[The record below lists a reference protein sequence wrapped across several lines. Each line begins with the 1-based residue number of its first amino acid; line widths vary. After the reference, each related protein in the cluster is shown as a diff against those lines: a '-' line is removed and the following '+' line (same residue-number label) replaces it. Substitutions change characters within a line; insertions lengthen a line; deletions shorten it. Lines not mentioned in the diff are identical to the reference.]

1 MIDKIDMMI
10 LTNIC
15 KDANIS
21 NARLAEA
28 IEVNVATVAKRIERM
43 IDDGLIAIKAVPNSI
58 RLGYKIKAIIGL
70 TVDWTG
76 IDNII
81 ARLKESQNILL
92 MVTTIGRFDILMI
105 ADFPEWEKLNT
116 FIKEEVTRYPG
127 VKHIDVLFVTELKK
141 MYRDIFRSGEE
152 TGPSITPDNIDS
164 QLIGE
169 LCKNGRAGYTDI
181 ARKLGVSQATISRR
195 VSTLLQ
201 NNLIKIMAIPNPSKF
216 GPSANAFILLE
227 TEHAKAD
234 DICTQLSTCPQ
245 VYGSMTLSFGF
256 DIMLYV
262 QFKNTELL
270 HEFIKGK
277 ISQIG
282 GIATVEILVVAE
294 YLKTTYESVDFEYK
308 S

>member
-1 MIDKIDMMI
+1 MVDKIDMMI
-10 LTNIC
+10 LHNIC

-21 NARLAEA
+21 NAKLAKT
-28 IEVNVATVAKRIERM
+28 IGVNVVTVAKRINKM
-43 IDDGLIAIKAVPNSI
+43 INDGLITIKAVPNSI
-58 RLGYKIKAIIGL
+58 RLGYKIKAIIVL
-70 TVDWTG
+70 TVDWNC
-76 IDNII
+76 INNII
-81 ARLKESQNILL
+81 ARLKESPNILL

-105 ADFPEWEKLNT
+105 ADFPEWDKLNT
-116 FIKEEVTRYPG
+116 FIKEEVAQCPG

-141 MYRDIFRSGEE
+141 MYRDIFRYGEE

-169 LCKNGRAGYTDI
+169 LCKNGRTGYTDI
-181 ARKLGVSQATISRR
+181 ARKLGVSQATVSRR
-195 VSTLLQ
+195 VSVLLQ

-227 TEHAKAD
+227 TEHTKAD
-234 DICTQLSTCPQ
+234 DICTQLSAYPQ

-256 DIMLYV
+256 DILLYV
-262 QFKNTELL
+262 QFKTTELL
-270 HEFIKGK
+270 HEFIKEK
-277 ISQIG
+277 FSQIG
-282 GIATVEILVVAE
+282 CIATIEILVVAE